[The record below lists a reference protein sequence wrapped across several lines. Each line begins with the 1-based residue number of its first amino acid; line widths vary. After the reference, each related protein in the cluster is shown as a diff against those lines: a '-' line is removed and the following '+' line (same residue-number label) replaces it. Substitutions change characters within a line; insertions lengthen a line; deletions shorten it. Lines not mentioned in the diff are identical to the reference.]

1 MDQGWAAVIAGI
13 AGLVG
18 AVVGALAGGRA
29 AVRGARIGAEVNA
42 AAVRE
47 QVRAQAALELQQW
60 VRQERQKACL
70 QVMDLYAVFNS
81 ESVRRREQLGAG
93 TVLDEASLQ
102 SYADYSTNLIA
113 ACSHLALLGPDS
125 VQVAGGTLRRTTER
139 FVSTLR
145 FVNEEL
151 VEEPAEQRADGLGAD
166 WLEMLAEDG
175 QEMKLA
181 YLEFMRVS
189 QATLLPG

>member
-1 MDQGWAAVIAGI
+1 VDQGWAAVIAGI

-18 AVVGALAGGRA
+18 AVVGAVAGGRA

-42 AAVRE
+42 AAVRA
-47 QVRAQAALELQQW
+47 QVRDQAALAQEQW

-70 QVMDLYAVFNS
+70 QVMDMYAVFNV
-81 ESVRRREQLGAG
+81 ESVRRREQLEAG

-102 SYADYSTNLIA
+102 AYGEALFNLLT

-125 VQVAGGTLRRTTER
+125 VQVAGGVLRRRTEG

-145 FVNEEL
+145 FANEEL
-151 VEEPAEQRADGLGAD
+151 AEHPADAMHAD
-166 WLEMLAEDG
+166 WAEMVAEDG

-189 QATLLPG
+189 QAVLVSG